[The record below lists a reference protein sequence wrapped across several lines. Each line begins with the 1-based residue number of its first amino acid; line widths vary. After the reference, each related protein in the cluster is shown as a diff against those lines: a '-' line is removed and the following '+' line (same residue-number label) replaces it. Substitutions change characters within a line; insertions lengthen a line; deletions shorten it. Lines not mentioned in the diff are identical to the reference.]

1 MSVYKTSPIIS
12 KTINAITKKWR
23 PPLQGSE
30 IGRFRGDHPVW
41 LLIPLAK
48 DQRQEM
54 DCMQREITAKKGG
67 KLQNVNPIFFHFQK
81 DS

>member
-1 MSVYKTSPIIS
+1 M
-12 KTINAITKKWR
+12 
-23 PPLQGSE
+23 QGSE

-67 KLQNVNPIFFHFQK
+67 KLQNVNPIFFPFSK
-81 DS
+81 GFMKIGCLKPSKIMFDF